1 MNFKYQEDETRE
13 KKIMLHIFNIHLAA
27 ESFSPVKVFHRSPL
41 GKGGQS
47 GIALAEEMDSGGWRG
62 SGMTCHPAQ

>member
-1 MNFKYQEDETRE
+1 
-13 KKIMLHIFNIHLAA
+13 MLHIFNIHLAA

-41 GKGGQS
+41 GRVGQS